1 MTRPRSAAV
10 PAYGGRFELT
20 DLRLDLTVDD
30 VDKILASVSNGAF
43 ETTDKMAKVRRRPKS
58 APSYRPVRVV
68 ERPRY
73 ASTARLD
80 DDGMKGVLN
89 AHQSSIITPPCL
101 PPKRKQAKAKKIPH
115 YQTDC
120 GCPMITEYS
129 VSSLDTEKKPISI
142 WDKKKI
148 KNDALKGELLKIRLL
163 EQKLQR
169 ESLNAALLRI
179 QNKGMKNQFE
189 RGNEILSEEKDCVDF
204 NPLSQ
209 FEKSLSCQIDN
220 DWDKCFVASR
230 KSKTMERLL
239 DEYEEKEEYGR
250 REVWGEHRSA
260 SDDQKCLGVISDGL
274 DTTCKMK
281 RKDNE
286 NQLGDEKERNG
297 KDYNNIEEIL
307 ERLQISISKN
317 QEKILQQQNFF
328 NVANFPNRKGDK
340 GRGKENKKFITRK
353 LENLILDTDQELSS
367 KAKSRDLEG
376 TKIRGKTGN
385 ILGKDLNEN
394 ENTRSS
400 LKTRIRSINI
410 HAQREEMV
418 RMNGFVSF
426 FILFIFMLFSFSR
439 Q

>member
-43 ETTDKMAKVRRRPKS
+43 ETMDKMAKVRRRPKS

-73 ASTARLD
+73 ASVARLD
-80 DDGMKGVLN
+80 DDGIKGVSN
-89 AHQSSIITPPCL
+89 AYQSSVVTPPSL
-101 PPKRKQAKAKKIPH
+101 PPKRKQTKAKKIPH

-120 GCPMITEYS
+120 GCPMITELGRGSDS
-129 VSSLDTEKKPISI
+129 VSSLDMEKKSISI

-179 QNKGMKNQFE
+179 QNEGMKNQFE
-189 RGNEILSEEKDCVDF
+189 RGNEVLSEEKDCVDCY
-204 NPLSQ
+204 PLSQ

-239 DEYEEKEEYGR
+239 DEYEEKEEYGK
-250 REVWGEHRSA
+250 REVLSEHRRA
-260 SDDQKCLGVISDGL
+260 SDDQKCLGVSSDGL
-274 DTTCKMK
+274 DTICKIK

-297 KDYNNIEEIL
+297 KDYDNIEEIL
-307 ERLQISISKN
+307 LRLQISISKN
-317 QEKILQQQNFF
+317 QEKILKEQNFF
-328 NVANFPNRKGDK
+328 DVANFPYRKGDK
-340 GRGKENKKFITRK
+340 GKGKENKKFITRK
-353 LENLILDTDQELSS
+353 LENLILVTDQESNS
-367 KAKSRDLEG
+367 KVKTRNLEG
-376 TKIRGKTGN
+376 TKIRGKTRN
-385 ILGKDLNEN
+385 ILDKDLNEN
-394 ENTRSS
+394 ENTKSS

-418 RMNGFVSF
+418 RTN
-426 FILFIFMLFSFSR
+426 
-439 Q
+439 